1 MRHEL
6 DAIGQSSRPGEA
18 GTITPGGLGWRH
30 VATALLLLVTLPVF
44 VAAGAVALAILPVL
58 LVLAGTAQFRHWIRP
73 APKPVPVRL
82 GR

>member
-6 DAIGQSSRPGEA
+6 DAIGQPPVQADAEA
-18 GTITPGGLGWRH
+18 AVARSFGWRH

-44 VAAGAVALAILPVL
+44 AAAGAVALAVLPFILAVVAL
-58 LVLAGTAQFRHWIRP
+58 DQLRQYVRP
-73 APKPVPVRL
+73 QPEAVPARV